1 MGKDLDLKILT
12 QLQKNGRASYR
23 QIAAALGAATTT
35 ISNRIASLEKGEVI
49 VGYKPT
55 IDYRLLGFQI
65 TTISLIKAKGNKI
78 PEITEQLKKDE
89 HLTHVYEITGD
100 FDILA
105 IGKFKDQE
113 SMNRE
118 IKKLL
123 ANPCIERTNTSIV
136 LAIVKE
142 DAPLKLTG

>member
-1 MGKDLDLKILT
+1 MEKDLDLKILA
-12 QLQKNGRASYR
+12 QLQKDGRASCR
-23 QIAAALGAATTT
+23 QIAAALGVATTT
-35 ISNRIASLEKGEVI
+35 VSHRIASLEANGTI
-49 VGYKPT
+49 AGYKPS
-55 IDYRLLGFQI
+55 IDYRHLGYQI
-65 TTISLIKAKGNKI
+65 TTITLIKAKGNKI
-78 PEITEQLKKDE
+78 PEITEQLRKDE
-89 HLTHVYEITGD
+89 HLHHVYEITGE

-123 ANPCIERTNTSIV
+123 ANPSIERTNTSIV

-142 DAPLKLTG
+142 GAPLKLLP

>member
-1 MGKDLDLKILT
+1 LDKTIDLKILH
-12 QLQKNGRASYR
+12 QLQKDGRASCR
-23 QIAAALGAATTT
+23 QIAAQLDVATTT
-35 ISNRIASLEKGEVI
+35 ISNRIANLEKKKI
-49 VGYKPT
+49 ITGYKAS
-55 IDYRLLGFQI
+55 INYQQLGYEI

-105 IGKFKDQE
+105 IGRFKDQE

-123 ANPCIERTNTSIV
+123 AHPAIERTNTSIA
-136 LAIVKE
+136 LALVKE
-142 DAPLKLTG
+142 DAPLKITG

>member
-1 MGKDLDLKILT
+1 MDKTMDLKILQ
-12 QLQKNGRASYR
+12 QLQKDGRASCR
-23 QIAAALGAATTT
+23 QLAAHLDAATTT
-35 ISNRIASLEKGEVI
+35 ISNRIASLEESNVI
-49 VGYKPT
+49 VGYKA
-55 IDYRLLGFQI
+55 IINYQKLGYAI

-89 HLTHVYEITGD
+89 HLTHVYEITGE

-105 IGKFKDQE
+105 IGRFKDQE

-123 ANPCIERTNTSIV
+123 ANPSIERTNTSIA
-136 LAIVKE
+136 LAIVKQ
-142 DAPLKLTG
+142 DAPLKIIG

>member
-1 MGKDLDLKILT
+1 MDKELDLKILT
-12 QLQKNGRASYR
+12 HLQKDGRASCR
-23 QIAAALGAATTT
+23 QIAAALGVATTT
-35 ISNRIASLEKGEVI
+35 VSHRIASLEEAGVI
-49 VGYKPT
+49 TGYRPS
-55 IDYRLLGFQI
+55 IDYRHLGYQI
-65 TTISLIKAKGNKI
+65 TTITLIKAKGNKI
-78 PEITEQLKKDE
+78 PEITEQLRKDE
-89 HLTHVYEITGD
+89 HLNHVYEITGE

-123 ANPCIERTNTSIV
+123 ANPSIERTNTSIV

-142 DAPLKLTG
+142 GAPLKLLS

>member
-1 MGKDLDLKILT
+1 MDKELDLKILSH
-12 QLQKNGRASYR
+12 LQKKGRASCR
-23 QIAAALGAATTT
+23 QLATALGVATATV
-35 ISNRIASLEKGEVI
+35 SHRLSSLEKSGVI
-49 VGYKPT
+49 TGYKST
-55 IDYRLLGFQI
+55 IDYRHLGYQI
-65 TTISLIKAKGNKI
+65 TTITLIKAKGNKI

-89 HLTHVYEITGD
+89 HLTDVYEITGE

-123 ANPCIERTNTSIV
+123 ANPSIERTNTSIV

-142 DAPLKLTG
+142 DASLKLLG